1 MAYRRRPN
9 RVEYGQ
15 EYGHVLLSQNDFR
28 QAETVLLATL
38 NTARDAARVT
48 PGVYRRYVAG
58 TLQNLGVLYSRTNR
72 PNEAESIYREA
83 LDVFRQLSVSDPG
96 RYDRDIALTRT
107 AGRLCMLNISALP
120 KQRKCIRRL

>member
-1 MAYRRRPN
+1 MAYGRPN

-48 PGVYRRYVAG
+48 PGVYRNMLRAPSRI
-58 TLQNLGVLYSRTNR
+58 LVL
-72 PNEAESIYREA
+72 
-83 LDVFRQLSVSDPG
+83 
-96 RYDRDIALTRT
+96 
-107 AGRLCMLNISALP
+107 
-120 KQRKCIRRL
+120 